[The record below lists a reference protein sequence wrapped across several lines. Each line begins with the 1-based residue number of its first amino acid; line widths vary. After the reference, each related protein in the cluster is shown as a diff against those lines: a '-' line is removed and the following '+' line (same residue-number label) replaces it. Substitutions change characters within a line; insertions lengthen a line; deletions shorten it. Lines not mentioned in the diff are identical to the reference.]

1 MFNRREILA
10 GTVALAA
17 CSPKGPGLERP
28 LRVATY
34 RGNVETYLRAAG
46 LRLPA
51 FPIARSQFASG
62 NLITEAIDGGAID
75 LGSMSDIPPIFAAT
89 RATSVRLVAVLE
101 ADVANQLVLVPKT
114 SPITTLAGLKGK
126 RIGYVRATTSHY
138 ILLKILD
145 EAGLTLA
152 DITPI
157 ALAPQDGRAAF
168 TRGDLDAWIIFGV
181 VGFQAM
187 VETGARVLANGV
199 GRLTGNYVYAAA
211 REALA
216 DPARRAAI
224 AAYLRL
230 VRDTWGWTETHPHQ
244 ATALVAEA
252 TGVPEAIYAAMR
264 AGRSTPPKLTPPTPG
279 AIAGQQQVADR
290 FLAARLIPAQVDVS
304 SLWERDFD
312 YQTA

>member
-1 MFNRREILA
+1 MLDRRLFL
-10 GTVALAA
+10 GSSLALAA
-17 CSPKGPGLERP
+17 CGPQAVGLVKP

-34 RGNVETYLRAAG
+34 RGNVETYLKEAG
-46 LRLPA
+46 LKLPA
-51 FPIARSQFASG
+51 FPIQRSQFASG
-62 NLITEAIDGGAID
+62 NLITEAIDAGAID

-89 RATSVRLVAVLE
+89 RQTSVRLVAVLE
-101 ADVANQLVLVPKT
+101 ADVANQLVLVPKA

-145 EAGLTLA
+145 EAGLKLDDVTA
-152 DITPI
+152 V

-187 VETGARVLANGV
+187 AETGARVLATGV

-211 REALA
+211 RDALA

-224 AAYLRL
+224 ATYLRL

-244 ATALVAEA
+244 ANQLVAAA
-252 TGVPEAIYAAMR
+252 TGVPEAVYAAMR
-264 AGRSTPPKLTPPTPG
+264 ANRSTGPRLTPPTAA
-279 AIAGQQQVADR
+279 AIASQQQVADR
-290 FLAARLIPAQVDVS
+290 FLAAGLIPAHVDVA
-304 SLWERDFD
+304 SLWDRDFD